1 MDTHVLSLLLM
12 GALFSCESLPQEGTS
27 VDLSTLISG
36 ILGGKMKVVILW
48 GHVSSHVLQ
57 AVSQLPGK

>member
-1 MDTHVLSLLLM
+1 MD
-12 GALFSCESLPQEGTS
+12 ALFSSESLPQEGTS
-27 VDLSTLISG
+27 VDFSTLISG
-36 ILGGKMKVVILW
+36 ILGGKMKMVILW